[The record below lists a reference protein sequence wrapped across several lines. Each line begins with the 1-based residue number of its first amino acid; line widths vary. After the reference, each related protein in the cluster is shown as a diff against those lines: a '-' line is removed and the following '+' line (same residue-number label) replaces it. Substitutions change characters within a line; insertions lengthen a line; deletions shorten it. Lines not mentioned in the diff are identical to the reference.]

1 MQITIHLK
9 DNYLVDVGFNIIK
22 GFIVFG
28 GLSAVF
34 GALIIAGLFF
44 FDGPMGSETNEQLKW
59 CAEHHPTLNFS
70 ECSREA
76 GW

>member
-22 GFIVFG
+22 GLVIFG
-28 GLSAVF
+28 GLSAIF
-34 GALIIAGLFF
+34 GTFIIAALFF
-44 FDGPMGSETNEQLKW
+44 FDDPLGSLAGEQHKW
-59 CAEHHPTLNFS
+59 CEEHHPTLNFTA
-70 ECSREA
+70 CSLKA

>member
-34 GALIIAGLFF
+34 GALIIAVFLHYSSSISPLPPNSVGK
-44 FDGPMGSETNEQLKW
+44 S
-59 CAEHHPTLNFS
+59 LNFGNPS
-70 ECSREA
+70 FMRNMAFS
-76 GW
+76 